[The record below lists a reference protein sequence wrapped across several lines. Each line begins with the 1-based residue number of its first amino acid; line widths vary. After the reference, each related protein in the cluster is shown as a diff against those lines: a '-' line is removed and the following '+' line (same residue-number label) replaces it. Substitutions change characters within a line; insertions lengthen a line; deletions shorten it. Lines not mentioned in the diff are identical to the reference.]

1 MLKEKLMHDHQQ
13 EIFRQYYEARIKQM
27 EQALEKLNILEH
39 AVEITAICRKII
51 STRQLL
57 STMHKPGIN
66 NKVLKR
72 VQGYRIN
79 TGKILKRPGRARPD
93 DSVGRA

>member
-1 MLKEKLMHDHQQ
+1 MLKEKAMHDHQQ

-27 EQALEKLNILEH
+27 EEALEKLNILEH
-39 AVEITAICRKII
+39 AVEIAAICRKII

-57 STMHKPGIN
+57 ATMHKPETIN
-66 NKVLKR
+66 ANKILKR

-79 TGKILKRPGRARPD
+79 TEKILKRPGRA
-93 DSVGRA
+93 

>member
-1 MLKEKLMHDHQQ
+1 MQDHQH

-27 EQALEKLNILEH
+27 EEALEKLNILEH

-57 STMHKPGIN
+57 GTMHKPRNNN
-66 NKVLKR
+66 NKVMKR

-79 TGKILKRPGRARPD
+79 TGKILKRPGSFD
-93 DSVGRA
+93 

>member
-1 MLKEKLMHDHQQ
+1 MLKEKLMHDNQQ

-27 EQALEKLNILEH
+27 EESLEQLNILEH
-39 AVEITAICRKII
+39 AVEIAAICRKII

-57 STMHKPGIN
+57 GTMHKPEIN
-66 NKVLKR
+66 NNKILKR

-79 TGKILKRPGRARPD
+79 TGKILKRPGRA
-93 DSVGRA
+93 

>member
-1 MLKEKLMHDHQQ
+1 MLKEKAMQDHQQ

-27 EQALEKLNILEH
+27 EEALEKLNILEH

-57 STMHKPGIN
+57 GTMKRPEIN
-66 NKVLKR
+66 ASSKILKR

-79 TGKILKRPGRARPD
+79 TGKILKRPGRA
-93 DSVGRA
+93 